1 MDHDLTDK
9 IRSSVVLAPEGLYKK
24 FLAKKTTEKLYTCQ
38 SDSVPTELW
47 ESGQQDRIASS

>member
-47 ESGQQDRIASS
+47 ESGQQNRIASS